1 MLHLFGIY
9 RVTLADQATYEAQ
22 VVGFDQ
28 DKDVAV
34 LSIDAPKEK
43 LRPIP
48 VGISS
53 DLLVGQKV
61 YAIGNPVSES
71 TILLFQ
77 VSSFAIGFCHHTRHS
92 NQYEHISFLR
102 NVSFCSRGELF
113 NLNCHVIGG
122 SPEH

>member
-1 MLHLFGIY
+1 MMLELLVAY
-9 RVTLADQATYEAQ
+9 RVTLADQTTYEAR

-34 LSIDAPKEK
+34 LRIDAPKEK

-61 YAIGNPVSES
+61 YAIGNPVSNP
-71 TILLFQ
+71 TICKLSVLDFLCCRRLLYHKL
-77 VSSFAIGFCHHTRHS
+77 SSH
-92 NQYEHISFLR
+92 
-102 NVSFCSRGELF
+102 
-113 NLNCHVIGG
+113 
-122 SPEH
+122 P

>member
-9 RVTLADQATYEAQ
+9 RVTLADQATYEAK

-34 LSIDAPKEK
+34 LRIDAPKEK

-61 YAIGNPVSES
+61 YAIGNPVSNA
-71 TILLFQ
+71 TILYFKCLLMPLAS
-77 VSSFAIGFCHHTRHS
+77 VIILG
-92 NQYEHISFLR
+92 NQISI
-102 NVSFCSRGELF
+102 N
-113 NLNCHVIGG
+113 I
-122 SPEH
+122 